1 MGAVCGEAVV
11 HLYPAETAR
20 KVVLSSRTFLD
31 DETLQLMHDRGIF
44 SISTSRELRLR
55 ARTAILR
62 RLRRRILT

>member
-1 MGAVCGEAVV
+1 MGAVCAEAVV
-11 HLYPAETAR
+11 HLYPADTAR

-62 RLRRRILT
+62 RLRGRILT